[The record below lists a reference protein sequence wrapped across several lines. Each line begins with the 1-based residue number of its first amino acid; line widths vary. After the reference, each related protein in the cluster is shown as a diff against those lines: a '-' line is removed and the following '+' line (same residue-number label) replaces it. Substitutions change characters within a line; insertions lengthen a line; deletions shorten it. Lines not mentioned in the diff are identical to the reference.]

1 MPALEKNIKKINLT
15 RTSYYHFAEHLQ
27 DDIKNYGYDY
37 EKDLF
42 EKSISSYILG
52 DANRA
57 DIVAQFTILFS
68 YIIDKVKDIKRSMN
82 YAMDKNYKKFN

>member
-1 MPALEKNIKKINLT
+1 MALEKNIKKVNLT
-15 RTSYYHFAEHLQ
+15 RTSYYEVAEHMQ

-42 EKSISSYILG
+42 EKSVSSYIL
-52 DANRA
+52 DDTNREQ
-57 DIVAQFTILFS
+57 IVSRFTILFS
-68 YIIDKVKDIKRSMN
+68 YLINRVKDIKRSMN